1 MLGFIGTVMDSQVQ
15 IDGRLMD
22 IVDDEWRKVNTY
34 FILIFPR
41 ILRIHPLFK
50 DQLPE
55 EDIAVPLS
63 ELPDPEADNG
73 NTGESVREQENKWTD
88 LALNQLAESN
98 TAASN

>member
-1 MLGFIGTVMDSQVQ
+1 MFFLLNYNFKKSYNN
-15 IDGRLMD
+15 L
-22 IVDDEWRKVNTY
+22 
-34 FILIFPR
+34 
-41 ILRIHPLFK
+41 LFK

-98 TAASN
+98 TAASNWIK

>member
-1 MLGFIGTVMDSQVQ
+1 MDSQVQ

-22 IVDDEWRKVNTY
+22 IVDDEWR
-34 FILIFPR
+34 
-41 ILRIHPLFK
+41 K

>member
-1 MLGFIGTVMDSQVQ
+1 MAIIYNLHTYFLGWLYDFRGTAMDSQVQ

-22 IVDDEWRKVNTY
+22 IVDDEWR
-34 FILIFPR
+34 
-41 ILRIHPLFK
+41 K

>member
-1 MLGFIGTVMDSQVQ
+1 MH
-15 IDGRLMD
+15 
-22 IVDDEWRKVNTY
+22 KP
-34 FILIFPR
+34 ILTFNC
-41 ILRIHPLFK
+41 FK

-55 EDIAVPLS
+55 EDIAVPTS

-73 NTGESVREQENKWTD
+73 NTGESIREQENKWTD